1 MEELRRVIDE
11 LGCIEKEVQDQV
23 NIAKEEGREIDEQI
37 NNWLGE
43 VNKMSAKVKT
53 VWLVV
58 EKANTVRKRRLI
70 GCFRPSKK
78 SYKDV
83 LEMENCI
90 VGDVSNL
97 MEEGKK
103 ILEVCQ
109 HSYPKGIELV
119 WRDDFVEF
127 RSRRSAF
134 DMIMNGLEDEKVSII
149 GAFGMG
155 GIGKTKLVVETGKR
169 AKDDK
174 LFDQVVFATVSRD
187 PHIVNIQGA
196 LADMLGLNF
205 KEVTEIGR
213 ANELRGRMEKEK
225 NILVLLDDIWGKL
238 DLESV
243 GVPSNLD
250 SKGVKIILTT
260 RKKEVCEAMGCS
272 VIVHLDVMKTDEAW
286 AMFCNYAG
294 QPLGYSLTRVAKK
307 IVKECAGLPLAV
319 VTVGSALREKSL
331 EEYEDA
337 VQKLSK
343 SRFVEIE
350 SVDRDIYACLKMSFD
365 YLEDE
370 ISQKCFL
377 LCSLFP
383 EDSEIKLE
391 DLTRNAIGLGL
402 FGNVD
407 SVDQARNRM
416 LSLVKKL
423 ENVCLLATVDDS
435 RYFRQFV
442 PCHHRVKMHD
452 MVRDVALWI
461 TKVNGIPFFTLSS
474 LKGLKSKFMYEKATA
489 FYLRVGPKSQFPS
502 RLEYP
507 DLKILIVKQTHLV
520 TEQADG
526 LFSDM
531 FLEETRAIQV
541 LHLELAINEPMLPL
555 VSLSKLDNLRS
566 LHVIGALGR
575 RARDMSIIGKLKNL
589 EILCLGCTAGKILPY
604 WIGKLCNL
612 RVLDLS
618 KWRGLEY
625 IPHNLLPGLAKLEEF
640 YTPCTYDSNLSYD
653 FLSDLMLLSH
663 LTAYSGRFRGTLS
676 FPDNFKFGNLQR
688 YHIKTSNRINSNYKW
703 SRFLDFDELNDF
715 SMKAFEHLLPG
726 VEHLCIGKTMQ
737 ADIQNLC
744 PQVNNAGFQ
753 NLRELNLWHSDSLEC
768 LVDTTYS
775 KCGFQN
781 VECIKLICCN
791 KLKYLF
797 SFRLAQRLQHIVI
810 SECNALET
818 IFTQDD
824 LNNVALISFLELKTI
839 EIDSCGEL
847 KYVMPLSF
855 VAEGLPK
862 LERMSVEN
870 CAKLEQVIGLDDGA
884 ETRFLVMKSLCS
896 AKLVNLPRLS
906 SLLPLNWHLKV
917 PSLSQIVIIATGATS
932 KHFSD
937 DLHVEQTPTAHTN
950 MLNGRPKKNMLNGVI
965 PRMGNQSFMDFQVLE
980 IDNFY
985 DGEEV
990 FDLETVEQHIIAR
1003 LQVLKLT
1010 SLPYLKCVWK
1020 GPTHFVS
1027 LRNIQEIEVCSCT
1040 ALKTLFTYSI
1050 AQTLHSLKTL
1060 RVSCCH
1066 KLKYI
1071 IDPNDYEKVSDS
1083 CSPDKTSLLKL
1094 EKLFVRGCYMLE
1106 SILPLSVVST
1116 FPRLMELEIEDC
1128 PKLQHI
1134 FYDDLGLQKMSTN
1147 LKEIMFQQLWELKLV
1162 GLPTL
1167 ISIAPQNCHLL
1178 CPSLQNLDL
1187 SYCIAEQEEEEGFG
1201 GEIPTSWNRILP
1213 IKEAILVSHPL
1224 CLNVA
1229 NCDAEHVLD
1238 MENLFENNEGCLIR
1252 NISELTLRYLPNL
1265 TCIWKG
1271 QTDLIQLRNL
1281 WKIQLYDCNVLT
1293 KSVFTY
1299 TMARTLTSLEIIEIY
1314 NCMELDNIFEPVSV
1328 EIKSCSPV
1336 ACLPNLRNID
1346 VRGCDKLKSLFQ
1358 ISVAQHLPRL
1368 RGVRVKGA
1376 AILEQLFNEDR
1387 EKYAQ
1392 HKQIILPDLN
1402 IIRLERLPCLS
1413 GICPTGYTLSCA
1425 RPSMV
1430 EFIITECSLKPA
1442 DLFSP
1447 TTLIPSTA
1455 IQATDTGQLQHIPLG

>member
-1 MEELRRVIDE
+1 MKELRRVIDE

-23 NIAKEEGREIDEQI
+23 NIAKEEGGEIDEQI

-43 VNKMSAKVKT
+43 VHKMSAKVKT
-53 VWLVV
+53 VWLAV

-83 LEMENCI
+83 LEMENGI

-103 ILEVCQ
+103 ILEACQ

-134 DMIMNGLEDEKVSII
+134 NMIMNGLEDEKVSII

-155 GIGKTKLVVETGKR
+155 GIGKTKLVVESGKR

-187 PHIVNIQGA
+187 PHIVNIQGT

-225 NILVLLDDIWGKL
+225 NILVILDDIWGKL

-250 SKGVKIILTT
+250 NKGVKIILTT

-272 VIVHLDVMKTDEAW
+272 VIVHLDVMKTDETW

-319 VTVGSALREKSL
+319 VTVGSALRDKSL

-343 SRFVEIE
+343 SRFAEIE

-442 PCHHRVKMHD
+442 PCHNRVKMHD
-452 MVRDVALWI
+452 MIRDVALWI

-474 LKGLKSKFMYEKATA
+474 LTGLKSKFMYEKATA
-489 FYLRVGPKSQFPS
+489 FYLRVGPKWQFPS

-520 TEQADG
+520 TEQAG
-526 LFSDM
+526 ETFSDM

-555 VSLSKLDNLRS
+555 VSLSKLDNLIS
-566 LHVIGALGR
+566 LHVIGALSW

-653 FLSDLMLLSH
+653 YLSDLMLLSH

-688 YHIKTSNRINSNYKW
+688 YHIKTSNRIDSNYKW
-703 SRFLDFDELNDF
+703 SRFLDFNELNDF

-737 ADIQNLC
+737 AGIQNLC
-744 PQVNNAGFQ
+744 PQVNNTCFQ
-753 NLRELNLWHSDSLEC
+753 NLREFNLWHSDSLEC

-775 KCGFQN
+775 KCVLKGRPHQNCGFQN
-781 VECIKLICCN
+781 IECIKLICCN

-797 SFRLAQRLQHIVI
+797 SFRHAQRLQNLQHIVI

-847 KYVMPLSF
+847 KYVIPLSF

-862 LERMSVEN
+862 LERISVEK

-884 ETRFLVMKSLCS
+884 ETRNLVMKSLCS

-937 DLHVEQTPTAHTN
+937 DLHVEQ
-950 MLNGRPKKNMLNGVI
+950 
-965 PRMGNQSFMDFQVLE
+965 
-980 IDNFY
+980 
-985 DGEEV
+985 
-990 FDLETVEQHIIAR
+990 
-1003 LQVLKLT
+1003 
-1010 SLPYLKCVWK
+1010 
-1020 GPTHFVS
+1020 
-1027 LRNIQEIEVCSCT
+1027 
-1040 ALKTLFTYSI
+1040 
-1050 AQTLHSLKTL
+1050 
-1060 RVSCCH
+1060 
-1066 KLKYI
+1066 
-1071 IDPNDYEKVSDS
+1071 
-1083 CSPDKTSLLKL
+1083 
-1094 EKLFVRGCYMLE
+1094 
-1106 SILPLSVVST
+1106 
-1116 FPRLMELEIEDC
+1116 
-1128 PKLQHI
+1128 
-1134 FYDDLGLQKMSTN
+1134 
-1147 LKEIMFQQLWELKLV
+1147 
-1162 GLPTL
+1162 
-1167 ISIAPQNCHLL
+1167 
-1178 CPSLQNLDL
+1178 
-1187 SYCIAEQEEEEGFG
+1187 EEEEEEVKPFG

-1213 IKEAILVSHPL
+1213 FKEVILVSHPL
-1224 CLNVA
+1224 CLNVE

-1238 MENLFENNEGCLIR
+1238 MENLVENNERCLIW

-1328 EIKSCSPV
+1328 GIKSCSPV

-1376 AILEQLFNEDR
+1376 AILEQLFSEDR

-1392 HKQIILPDLN
+1392 DKQIILPDLI

-1413 GICPTGYTLSCA
+1413 GICPAGYTLSCA

-1430 EFIITECSLKPA
+1430 EFIITECSFKPA
-1442 DLFSP
+1442 NLFSP

-1455 IQATDTGQLQHIPLG
+1455 IQATETGQLPHDPKHIPLG